1 MLLIQR
7 DAEGWWLDNLS
18 LFQTCTLVKLPHF
31 VISPLYNNDVIIHN
45 DDQAHN
51 NMMFSGLPRI
61 ILCCIKGTSRLAIG
75 NEV

>member
-18 LFQTCTLVKLPHF
+18 LFQTSTLVQLPRF
-31 VISPLYNNDVIIHN
+31 VISPLYDNDVIIHN

-51 NMMFSGLPRI
+51 NMMFSL
-61 ILCCIKGTSRLAIG
+61 ILCCKGTSRPAIG

>member
-1 MLLIQR
+1 MQLIQR

-18 LFQTCTLVKLPHF
+18 LFQTSTLVQLPRF

-45 DDQAHN
+45 DDQARN
-51 NMMFSGLPRI
+51 YMMFSSLPL
-61 ILCCIKGTSRLAIG
+61 ILCSEGASRLAIG